1 MRYKQLTLD
10 QRYEIYGLIQANFSE
25 TEIAKR
31 LSVHK
36 TTIYRELTR
45 NTGQRGYRPKQA
57 HQKSAERKKLARKHV
72 RFTEAVKQRV
82 EFFLKQDWCPEQ
94 ISGHLANKEQIHIS
108 HEMIYP
114 HIWADKRNGGTL
126 FKHLRCSHKKRR
138 KRYGSKYRRGIIK
151 NRVSIDERPAIVDQK
166 KRIGDWE
173 IDTIIGKNHKG
184 ALVTAVERK
193 TQFTCIEHVFNKS
206 ADMVTRALVNMLS
219 PFKDRVLTI
228 TCDNGKEFAFHEHIA
243 ALLDADVYFAHPY
256 QAWERGLNEN
266 INGLIRQYFP
276 KNFDFRIIKKND
288 TSFVEKRL
296 NQRPRKSLEFDSPF
310 ECFFN
315 SFSCT

>member
-1 MRYKQLTLD
+1 
-10 QRYEIYGLIQANFSE
+10 
-25 TEIAKR
+25 
-31 LSVHK
+31 
-36 TTIYRELTR
+36 
-45 NTGQRGYRPKQA
+45 
-57 HQKSAERKKLARKHV
+57 
-72 RFTEAVKQRV
+72 
-82 EFFLKQDWCPEQ
+82 
-94 ISGHLANKEQIHIS
+94 
-108 HEMIYP
+108 MIYQ

-206 ADMVTRALVNMLS
+206 ADMVTRALVKMLS

-310 ECFFN
+310 DRFFN